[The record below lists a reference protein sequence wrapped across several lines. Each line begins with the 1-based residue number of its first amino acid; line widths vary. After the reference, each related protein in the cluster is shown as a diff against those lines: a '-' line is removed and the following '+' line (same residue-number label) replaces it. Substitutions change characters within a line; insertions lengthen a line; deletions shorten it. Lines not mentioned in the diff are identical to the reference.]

1 MATSTQLEFA
11 LSRPGDLPFSPQ
23 ELDSTATYSNPFGNL
38 DLVNLAR
45 EILGRGS
52 TEGPVTQTDSPSS
65 ALKMPTEE
73 QSSAAQNE
81 SPTSRFTAVNGKEQ
95 PSPVV
100 VPAAAMT
107 SNGASRRGSDERS
120 NGQPRISP
128 PGQEKLTITTT
139 TSQREDW
146 IQPPSGDR
154 HQYQP
159 PSGYSEA
166 EMSHKRK
173 RSGSMD
179 HISSSANSYHSHA
192 VPSSTKQT
200 PTTATT
206 ESDVPRDESL
216 RAPSQSDQRD
226 SYEAG
231 AQYRQFLANEEA
243 RDAGAPH
250 DHWHSRQYSMQ
261 SHITSDEQ
269 IGEVLQRASQ
279 SMDAQQRGGY
289 QSPGDDDR
297 SANPYGNY
305 GHDRR
310 EMSASSDPKKRKRNF
325 SNRTKTG
332 CMTCR
337 RRKKKCDENRPE
349 CKSPGMLSPFNI
361 SLLLRIQG
369 Y

>member
-1 MATSTQLEFA
+1 MKLATSTQVEFA
-11 LSRPGDLPFSPQ
+11 LSRPSDIPFLSK
-23 ELDSTATYSNPFGNL
+23 ELDSTATYSNAFGNL

-45 EILGRGS
+45 EILEQGS
-52 TEGPVTQTDSPSS
+52 SEEAANQTHDASS
-65 ALKMPTEE
+65 ASKMSTEE
-73 QSSAAQNE
+73 QGAGAQNE

-95 PSPVV
+95 PSPGA
-100 VPAAAMT
+100 PANGMG

-146 IQPPSGDR
+146 PKPPSGDR

-166 EMSHKRK
+166 DMSHKRK
-173 RSGSMD
+173 RSGSID
-179 HISSSANSYHSHA
+179 QNSSSANSYHSHA
-192 VPSSTKQT
+192 IPSSTKQT

-226 SYEAG
+226 SYETG

-243 RDAGAPH
+243 RDAGVQH
-250 DHWHSRQYSMQ
+250 DHWHSRQYSGQ
-261 SHITSDEQ
+261 SHMTSDEQ
-269 IGEVLQRASQ
+269 IGEALQRASQ
-279 SMDAQQRGGY
+279 NMDAQQRGGY

-310 EMSASSDPKKRKRNF
+310 EMSAGSDPKKRKRNF

-349 CKSPGMLSPFNI
+349 CEFHGI
-361 SLLLRIQG
+361 WASLGLRHVFIR
-369 Y
+369 